1 MESNNTDNKS
11 KPDKPQGNVS
21 SNVFKEMF
29 NEMSSRKWFKEMFK
43 LMSSNKCFK
52 NKGYYKRGC
61 LKLTKKQ

>member
-21 SNVFKEMF
+21 RNVFKEMF

-43 LMSSNKCFK
+43 
-52 NKGYYKRGC
+52 
-61 LKLTKKQ
+61 